1 MDTLWTVLIV
11 IGVVALV
18 ALGLLWYFGRKI
30 QSNQI
35 ESQKMIEQ
43 TSQLVSILVIDKKK
57 MRLKEAPLPKQAF
70 ESAPFYAKLVK
81 VGVIKAKIGPK
92 IVNLICDGPVFS
104 QMPVK
109 AECKVKISGL
119 YITEIVKGAVLDEK
133 AMKKRQKAKAK
144 AAKKAEKEAKKAS
157 KA

>member
-11 IGVVALV
+11 VGIVALV

-81 VGVIKAKIGPK
+81 IGVIKAKIGPK
-92 IVNLICDGPVFS
+92 IVNLICDGLVFS

-144 AAKKAEKEAKKAS
+144 AAKKAEKEAKKAG